1 DAPLHGPRG
10 ARGDPQPRREPRAPQ
25 GDEPRGIAVQPLP
38 ANRAF
43 AGAAGS
49 RRRTA
54 RRAADRDALPGHGAG
69 GRGGRRLSDPPLSRR
84 PPISKSPALAGR
96 HACWMPRR
104 AHVAEA
110 GKDSAVPADAGLRPA
125 VWLEAQHRDLIWCWG
140 PPPVVAV
147 AAGPERMGRSW

>member
-1 DAPLHGPRG
+1 
-10 ARGDPQPRREPRAPQ
+10 
-25 GDEPRGIAVQPLP
+25 
-38 ANRAF
+38 
-43 AGAAGS
+43 
-49 RRRTA
+49 
-54 RRAADRDALPGHGAG
+54 
-69 GRGGRRLSDPPLSRR
+69 
-84 PPISKSPALAGR
+84 KSPALAGR

-147 AAGPERMGRSW
+147 AAGPERMGRSWSRAQPERVEVLRADLGGARDELVEVILHGDVAAGEGVGPAGGERHAQAGRRRGWREGDGGVSWAARIGRPRPRPCAQVLCQCGPHV